1 MSAPIRSAALL
12 ALLCAL
18 SLLSSCAGT
27 GGGSVGTSTS
37 TAGKIVFRDYTA
49 GREMTLISSSM
60 LADLGYEGDSYESR
74 RLSYYSE
81 LGGDVSEVTKKSTKA
96 CHDDAITGL
105 LQALEESG
113 LDGMTVPGPAAPTG
127 QPLGKEQSFEITVN
141 GSTRHV
147 TRTASQQRDLLAFT
161 NFMTLYVEVYN
172 AYQGYNSVQGR
183 VEFEQPT
190 YGSNLGG
197 NR

>member
-1 MSAPIRSAALL
+1 MPALVRQAALF

-18 SLLSSCAGT
+18 SFLSACAGT
-27 GGGSVGTSTS
+27 GSAAGNSTS
-37 TAGKIVFRDYTA
+37 TAGKIVFRDYQA

-60 LADLGYEGDSYESR
+60 LADLGYEGDTYEAR
-74 RLSYYSE
+74 RLAYYSE
-81 LGGDVSEVTKKSTKA
+81 WSEDSSTTRRRASKA
-96 CHDDAITGL
+96 CHDDAIAGL
-105 LQALEESG
+105 LQALDESG
-113 LDGMTVPGPAAPTG
+113 LGAMTTPGPAAPAG
-127 QPLGKEQSFEITVN
+127 QALGKEQSFEITVN
-141 GSTRHV
+141 GRTRHV
-147 TRTASQQRDLLAFT
+147 TRTSSQQRDLLAFT

-190 YGSNLGG
+190 YGRNLGG